1 MMPYDFTKENH
12 TQLGYVDE
20 GVTTYYGDLCLRRS
34 GIWNDDLWKHSLE
47 KWLNTHHRNY
57 GRYSYSVADSS
68 VDTWLDGYTPGVP
81 WRKVSIYNEGALL
94 SMILDIELIAATNGQ
109 KSMDDVMHQM
119 YQQFA
124 KKNIGYTVEDYWK
137 TLVDLGL
144 LNANEFKT
152 NIAESAI
159 DYTDY
164 LEKAF
169 QKIGVELVWSPSAI
183 ATERLFGFSVDIMN
197 DKSIVN
203 SVCPNSAADLAGLW
217 YGDELIDI
225 DGIGVAKNVQFL
237 LENTTES
244 NIRFIRNKI
253 EFETT
258 LKSNLEQP
266 TIQKVEIIFP
276 TQPNQLFLQWI
287 GQRFK

>member
-1 MMPYDFTKENH
+1 
-12 TQLGYVDE
+12 
-20 GVTTYYGDLCLRRS
+20 
-34 GIWNDDLWKHSLE
+34 
-47 KWLNTHHRNY
+47 
-57 GRYSYSVADSS
+57 
-68 VDTWLDGYTPGVP
+68 
-81 WRKVSIYNEGALL
+81 
-94 SMILDIELIAATNGQ
+94 MILDIELIAATNGR
-109 KSMDDVMHQM
+109 KSMDDVMHNM
-119 YQQFA
+119 YHAFA
-124 KKNIGYTVEDYWK
+124 KNKIGYSVDDYWK
-137 TLVDLGL
+137 TLEATGL
-144 LNANEFKT
+144 SNANEFRT
-152 NIAESAI
+152 NIAEKAV
-159 DYTDY
+159 DYSEY
-164 LEKAF
+164 LQKAF
-169 QKIGVELVWSPSAI
+169 QKIGVELVWLPSAI
-183 ATERLFGFSVDIMN
+183 PTERLFGFSVDIMN

-237 LENTTES
+237 LENTTEA

-258 LKSNLEQP
+258 LNSSIEQS

>member
-1 MMPYDFTKENH
+1 
-12 TQLGYVDE
+12 
-20 GVTTYYGDLCLRRS
+20 
-34 GIWNDDLWKHSLE
+34 
-47 KWLNTHHRNY
+47 
-57 GRYSYSVADSS
+57 
-68 VDTWLDGYTPGVP
+68 
-81 WRKVSIYNEGALL
+81 
-94 SMILDIELIAATNGQ
+94 
-109 KSMDDVMHQM
+109 
-119 YQQFA
+119 
-124 KKNIGYTVEDYWK
+124 
-137 TLVDLGL
+137 
-144 LNANEFKT
+144 
-152 NIAESAI
+152 
-159 DYTDY
+159 
-164 LEKAF
+164 
-169 QKIGVELVWSPSAI
+169 VWSPSAI

-266 TIQKVEIIFP
+266 TIQKVEVIFP